1 MREYSVDI
9 EARVERWPEGRDEVD
24 TLEALLE
31 ELPRLGALG
40 AIVHG
45 RMPEVAGA
53 RFHVEADEPE
63 KAVPAAL
70 SIFRDAAW
78 RVGLALGEVEYVEAV
93 TDERLRRDLE
103 EPQDTYL
110 GVSEVAR
117 LLGVSKQRVS
127 ELRSRPDFPA
137 PVAELASGP
146 LWRGSQLR
154 RFVESWPRRPGRPRL
169 IDQVAGWLEEIPVD
183 ALSPAQAEVVRA
195 LREAKGGSYEELAR
209 ALGVSPATVRAH
221 LGRIRRLMERIA
233 EREAEGERHERV

>member
-9 EARVERWPEGRDEVD
+9 EARVERWPEGRDEVE

-31 ELPRLGALG
+31 ELPRLGAMG

-70 SIFRDAAW
+70 SIFRDAAL
-78 RVGLALGEVEYVEAV
+78 RVGLALGEIEYVEAV

-103 EPQDTYL
+103 QPQDAYL

-146 LWRGSQLR
+146 VWRGSQLR
-154 RFVESWPRRPGRPRL
+154 RFLEGWSRRSGRPRIIERVVREL
-169 IDQVAGWLEEIPVD
+169 GEVPMD
-183 ALSPAQAEVVRA
+183 ALTPREAEVLQV
-195 LREAKGGSYEELAR
+195 LREAASMSYEEISR
-209 ALGVSPATVRAH
+209 ALGVSPATVRAY
-221 LGRIRRLMERIA
+221 LRRIMKHIA
-233 EREAEGERHERV
+233 ELGEAPVGAERSS